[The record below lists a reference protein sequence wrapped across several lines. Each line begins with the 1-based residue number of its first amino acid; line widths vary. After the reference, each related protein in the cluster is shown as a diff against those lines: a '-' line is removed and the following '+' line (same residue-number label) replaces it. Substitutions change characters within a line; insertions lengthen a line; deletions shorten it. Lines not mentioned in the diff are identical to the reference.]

1 MIRRWLRGLLK
12 WLALAMLLVVVTFL
26 VLRDFGLLPDD
37 ESTRPE
43 AIPADAVQATLQ
55 RVFDGD
61 TISVVLDGE
70 RETVRLIGID
80 TPETGGNFTEVECF
94 GPEAT
99 AFLRSLLPNGSTVW
113 LERDVSERDRFDRL
127 LFFVWIEGDAG
138 TAVLVNEAVVAN
150 GYAYAQLYEPDRGY
164 AGLLAE
170 AQESAMD
177 QSLGMWS
184 GCEMNVQIA
193 GRGSHV

>member
-1 MIRRWLRGLLK
+1 MIRRWVRGILK
-12 WLALAMLLVVVTFL
+12 WLALATLLVVVIFL

-37 ESTRPE
+37 GDTRPE
-43 AIPADAVQATLQ
+43 SIPAGAIPATLD
-55 RVFDGD
+55 RVYDGD
-61 TISVVLDGE
+61 TISVILDGE

-127 LFFVWIEGDAG
+127 LYFVWIEGGTG
-138 TAVLVNEAVVAN
+138 TAVLVNEAVVAG
-150 GYAYAQLYEPDRGY
+150 GYALAQVYEPDRGY
-164 AGLLAE
+164 ASLLAE
-170 AQESAMD
+170 AQELAQD
-177 QSLGMWS
+177 QSLGIWG
-184 GCEMNVQIA
+184 GCP
-193 GRGSHV
+193 